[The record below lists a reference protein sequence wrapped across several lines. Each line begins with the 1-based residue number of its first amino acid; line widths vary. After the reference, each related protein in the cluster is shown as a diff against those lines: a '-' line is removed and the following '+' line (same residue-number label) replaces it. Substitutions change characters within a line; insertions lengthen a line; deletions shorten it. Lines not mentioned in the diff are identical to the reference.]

1 MMNRGSGNLKSGVV
15 VAASLV
21 LAVAPLPAAP
31 QSMVFDVILRG
42 GTVIDGT
49 GHPRYRADVA
59 TLNGRIVRVGD
70 LSGAAAAI
78 DLDVRGLYVTP
89 GFINLHSH
97 ASPAALPAA
106 VNMLTQGVT
115 TEILNADGGGA
126 TDVAAQLARL
136 PSAGLAVNVGAY
148 IGFNSIWRTVVGAD
162 DRRATDDEIERMR
175 AMVLAGLEAGAA
187 GVSAGLDYKPAYYAT
202 TDEVVRVAEV
212 ARPWR
217 THFSNHD
224 RVTPESG
231 YSSRVGMEET
241 IAIGERAGLG
251 PLITH
256 MKVQGREQGS
266 ASAVTAMMRAA
277 TARGNYTSADIYPY
291 VAGQTGL
298 GALLVPAWAQ
308 DGGIDAIRKRL
319 ADPGLRARI
328 AAEIEEAM
336 DARFNSAQGVYLPG
350 LGRQLVDIME
360 ELKAPAGETVIR
372 LFEGGANLSAI
383 LRFGNE
389 SDLVE
394 LMRYPDAAI
403 ACDCG
408 ATTSAA
414 THPRNYGAYPRVLG
428 RYVRETGALTWEDA
442 VRKMS
447 GLPASLIG
455 LADRGFITPGMV
467 ADVAVF
473 DPETII
479 DHATYEDPAQ
489 YSTGVR
495 HVLVNGLVALRDGAP
510 TGERAGRAIA
520 RSFHMPSRPMSTAT
534 ARAIDEE
541 GVVSIDADGVSR
553 RAAFRLRVD
562 QSADGR
568 RTAGTFA
575 WRDSDAGVDLELA
588 ASGLI
593 QTAPGWAA
601 WSGIARDTRTGAQ
614 RAVIVIVDRTPAE
627 DRPTIELSTDGGYRV
642 RGALTRVSVPSA
654 PQEAEDRT
662 LLSRDQMVAI
672 INEAQGSIRLVP
684 CR

>member
-1 MMNRGSGNLKSGVV
+1 MNLGSGIWNLKSGAV

-21 LAVAPLPAAP
+21 LAVVPLPAAAP
-31 QSMVFDVILRG
+31 QSPAYDVILRG

-49 GHPRYRADVA
+49 GHPRYRADVG
-59 TLNGRIVRVGD
+59 TRNGRIVRVGD
-70 LSGAAAAI
+70 LSGTTAAI

-126 TDVAAQLARL
+126 TDVAVQLARL
-136 PSAGLAVNVGAY
+136 ESGGLAVNVGAY
-148 IGFNSIWRTVVGAD
+148 IGFNSIWRAVVGAD

-202 TDEVVRVAEV
+202 TDEVVRVVEV

-241 IAIGERAGLG
+241 ITIGERAGLG

-266 ASAVTAMMRAA
+266 ARAVAEMMSAA
-277 TARGNYTSADIYPY
+277 TARGHYTSADIYPY

-308 DGGIDAIRKRL
+308 DGGNDAMRTRF
-319 ADPGLRARI
+319 ADPALRARI

-372 LFEGGANLSAI
+372 LLERGGNLGAI
-383 LRFGNE
+383 LRFGTE
-389 SDLVE
+389 TDLVE
-394 LMRYPDAAI
+394 LMQYPDAAI

-414 THPRNYGAYPRVLG
+414 THPRNYGTYPRVLG
-428 RYVRETGALTWEDA
+428 RYVREAGALTWEDA

-447 GLPASLIG
+447 GLPASLVG
-455 LADRGFITPGMV
+455 LVDRGFITPGMM
-467 ADVAVF
+467 ADVTVF
-473 DPETII
+473 DPETIV
-479 DHATYEDPAQ
+479 DHATYADPAQ
-489 YSTGVR
+489 YSTGVK

-510 TGERAGRAIA
+510 TGERAGRVVT
-520 RSFHMPSRPMSTAT
+520 RTFHMPSRPMSAGAPRRVEISGSITIDSVDLPRGAT
-534 ARAIDEE
+534 VAL
-541 GVVSIDADGVSR
+541 
-553 RAAFRLRVD
+553 RLD

-568 RTAGTFA
+568 STTGTF
-575 WRDSDAGVDLELA
+575 RFSDPGVGVDLELA
-588 ASGLI
+588 DSGLL
-593 QTAPGWAA
+593 QTAPGWAS
-601 WSGIARDTRTGAQ
+601 WSGLARDTRTGAL
-614 RAVIVIVDRTPAE
+614 RAVNVVVDRAARTPEPASTVVIVTTAD
-627 DRPTIELSTDGGYRV
+627 GYRATGTLV
-642 RGALTRVSVPSA
+642 QGAAV
-654 PQEAEDRT
+654 
-662 LLSRDQMVAI
+662 
-672 INEAQGSIRLVP
+672 GSGR
-684 CR
+684 